1 MNDFIV
7 SVNDEKL
14 KIGFNKNDK
23 LEIDNLEYE
32 YSLSHINSGTYLL
45 KIENESFL
53 VSLKS
58 EENSKYFVTLKGQV
72 FETNV
77 RTVLEEKA
85 SNLIKAKIKQLSKVI
100 VKAPMPGLLIKIKK
114 KAGDKVTPG
123 ESILILEAMKMENDI
138 RSPISG
144 IIENIKISEGKTVE
158 KGAELFTIR

>member
-7 SVNDEKL
+7 SVNDKKL

-23 LEIDNLEYE
+23 LEINNLEYE
-32 YSLSHINSGTYLL
+32 YSILHINNSTYLL
-45 KIENESFL
+45 KIGNESFL

-58 EENSKYFVTLKGQV
+58 EENSKYFVTLKGHV
-72 FETNV
+72 FETLV
-77 RTVLEEKA
+77 RTSLEEKA
-85 SNLIKAKIKQLSKVI
+85 STLINAKIAQHSKAI
-100 VKAPMPGLLIKIKK
+100 VKAPMPGMIIKIKK
-114 KAGDKVTPG
+114 KAGDKVTSG